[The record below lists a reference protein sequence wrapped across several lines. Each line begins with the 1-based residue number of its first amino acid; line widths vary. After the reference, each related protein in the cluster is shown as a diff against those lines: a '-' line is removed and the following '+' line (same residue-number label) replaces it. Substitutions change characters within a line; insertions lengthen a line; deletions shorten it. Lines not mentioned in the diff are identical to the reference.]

1 MSTAQ
6 SVASSVARSVATS
19 VAGSG
24 GGGVPVNL
32 IVNGTFDV
40 DANWTKGLGF
50 AITGGQ
56 CVRTVT
62 SAGSLIGQAFAI
74 TPGKTYKI
82 MLDCIALSAPLTT
95 RFYFGT
101 TVFGGNIT
109 TTGPFETTI
118 VAAAGNTTFAI
129 GAGAA
134 TITCTLDN
142 VRVYLLD

>member
-1 MSTAQ
+1 MFL
-6 SVASSVARSVATS
+6 VPIMDYI
-19 VAGSG
+19 GSG
-24 GGGVPVNL
+24 GGVVPLVNL
-32 IVNGTFDV
+32 ITNGTFDT

-56 CVRTVT
+56 CVRTAT
-62 SAGSLIGQAFAI
+62 SGGSLMSQVFAM
-74 TPGKTYKI
+74 TAGKTYKI
-82 MLDCIALSAPLTT
+82 MLDCDALSAPLTT
-95 RFYFGT
+95 RFMGGT

-118 VAAAGNTTFAI
+118 VAAVGNTTFAI

-134 TITCTLDN
+134 TITCTIDN